1 MRNLAIVFLLALCGC
16 ATGEKITFDARNPAF
31 TVYNDGIMFGDR
43 KVHAKE
49 VPDILKDYSVPRNR
63 TIHIRVHHSVR
74 SLSEARF
81 LMGCLA
87 KAGYTRPIL
96 VTERKGQSVAVEGKA
111 KNFET
116 WSRDDTPDTVP
127 QRRRVR

>member
-1 MRNLAIVFLLALCGC
+1 
-16 ATGEKITFDARNPAF
+16 
-31 TVYNDGIMFGDR
+31 MFGYR

-49 VPDILKDYSVPRNR
+49 VPEILKDYSVPRNR

-96 VTERKGQSVAVEGKA
+96 VTERKGQSVAVEGKV